1 VRWIAQFPFGSRF
14 SDAAERDYDAKTLV
28 LAGLVFPIS
37 TVLGTQR
44 FWMLAPPEFAV

>member
-1 VRWIAQFPFGSRF
+1 MLARFPLGSRF
-14 SDAAERDYDAKTLV
+14 GDAAERDYDAKTLM

-44 FWMLAPPEFAV
+44 FWMLAPPELTV